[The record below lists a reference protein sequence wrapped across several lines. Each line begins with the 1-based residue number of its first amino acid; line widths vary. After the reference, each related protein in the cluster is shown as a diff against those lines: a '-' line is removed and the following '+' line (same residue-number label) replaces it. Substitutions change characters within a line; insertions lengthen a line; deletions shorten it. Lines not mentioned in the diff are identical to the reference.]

1 MIFSGF
7 IACKRRWMAYIA
19 CMDDRDIQILP
30 IEVAN
35 QIAAGEVVERPASVV
50 KELLENAIDAGGD
63 RLEVAVQAAGK
74 KLIAVTDNG
83 KGMRRAD
90 AVLSVA
96 RHATSKI
103 RAVGDIDAI
112 RTLGFRG
119 EALAAISSVSRFRL
133 TTCRD
138 DDAVGTELLV
148 HGGQVQEPEDC
159 GVPVG
164 TRVEVRDL
172 FYNVPARRKFLRSAQ
187 TELSHIRDVFLT
199 QALAVP
205 SLAMRL
211 SIDGKDLYRL
221 AAAEKLSDRLRDV
234 FGPELVSA
242 LLSVDA
248 QDADVVVKGY
258 VSAPVVHR
266 ADRNE
271 QYFFVNGRC
280 VGPSLLQY
288 AVREAYQNALP
299 KGRHP
304 SVFLFLELDPA
315 QVDVNVH
322 PTKKEIK
329 FRRPMQVRDQLIAA
343 IEQALQQSP
352 LGTDATISSANRDG
366 DVPEAQSPAVPPR
379 ASVLPISDL
388 PPLPSFR
395 YPRRKTVMPDLP
407 LDGQPVDE
415 VFGGSRTD
423 NAGAE
428 IQGDEH
434 SGGAPDVAVA
444 GEREEERAPWSWCRV
459 MGQVGGIYVALE
471 TEAGLVLMDPRAAHE
486 RVLFERLRAAVALEK
501 AASQPLLL
509 PETLQLTPRDAD
521 RLRKHAALFESMGF
535 GVSGLDGNSFMLD
548 ALPALFE
555 GVSGSALLQH
565 MLADLDETGGRVRH
579 AAMETHL
586 LEAACRAAVGLRK
599 QLSLSEIENIV
610 VELARCEMPYTSP
623 RGRPT
628 LILMS
633 LRELHRKFGREG
645 MAP

>member
-1 MIFSGF
+1 
-7 IACKRRWMAYIA
+7 
-19 CMDDRDIQILP
+19 MDDREIQILP

-83 KGMRRAD
+83 KGMRRSD

-103 RAVGDIDAI
+103 RVVGDIDAI

-133 TTCRD
+133 TTCREG
-138 DDAVGTELLV
+138 DAVGTELLV
-148 HGGQVQEPEDC
+148 HGGQVQEPQDC

-211 SIDGKDLYRL
+211 IIDGKDLYRL
-221 AAAEKLSDRLRDV
+221 AAAAKLSDRLRDL
-234 FGPELVSA
+234 FGPDLVSA
-242 LLSVDA
+242 LLSVEA
-248 QDADVVVKGY
+248 KGGDVVVKGY
-258 VSAPVVHR
+258 VSAPMMHR

-288 AVREAYQNALP
+288 AVREAYQHVLP
-299 KGRHP
+299 KGRFP
-304 SVFLFLELDPA
+304 SVFLFLTLDPA

-352 LGTDATISSANRDG
+352 LGTETTISG
-366 DVPEAQSPAVPPR
+366 QKGEGVVPAAQIPAVPAR
-379 ASVLPISDL
+379 APVLPISDL

-395 YPRRKTVMPDLP
+395 YPRRKTIVPDLP

-415 VFGGSRTD
+415 VFGGSRVD
-423 NAGAE
+423 DARDAMP
-428 IQGDEH
+428 GDEQPD
-434 SGGAPDVAVA
+434 GDPDVAGD
-444 GEREEERAPWSWCRV
+444 GERAEESSPWSWCRV
-459 MGQVGGIYVALE
+459 MGQVGGVYVALE

-486 RVLFERLRAAVALEK
+486 RVLFERLRAAVVLKK

-509 PETLQLTPRDAD
+509 PETMQLTPRDAD
-521 RLRKHAALFESMGF
+521 RLRKHAELFNSMGF
-535 GVSGLDGNSFMLD
+535 EVSALDGNSFMLD

-555 GVSGSALLQH
+555 GVSGSALLQQ
-565 MLADLDETGGRVRH
+565 MLADLDETGGRVRRH
-579 AAMETHL
+579 VAMETHL